1 MAEENSGFQ
10 ALIESVNKSNTSLA
24 NVEEHTRNS
33 RRHLLEMK
41 KSVFQMAEI
50 TEQLAS
56 PDTESRREDV
66 NRQERM
72 IDALENIKG
81 GVAKAGAGGGSST
94 GTGGF
99 LGALGGGGIGAFL
112 GGAGLGGG
120 ALLGGLGLLA
130 GGGALLLKEL
140 SEFDGEAV
148 KKNIL
153 ALTEISDEL
162 VAKEGSIGAAF
173 GETGLLVG
181 MLTGL
186 GVGLAAFGVGAGIN
200 TVVAKFED
208 PNNPFAESVKNNVI
222 TLMSIADLGYD
233 KSSVAGVS
241 GALLA
246 LGLGLISFGTGTA
259 VAAAGAGMDAT
270 VEKFTGKGFADATVE
285 NVTKLLSLADLKF
298 GDAAKV
304 AGALGMLGVGLV
316 AFGLG
321 SAVGAAGELLSTGS
335 SAAGQAAGVKAFT
348 EGQSFGERVKT
359 DVGHL
364 LDIMNHPNATFGSVV
379 GFPLVMGSI
388 GAGLIAFAIGEAAT
402 AASGAAAAGTA
413 KIAPGVEMFQKGQSN
428 AERIKKEV
436 EILLSIADKPMGQLA
451 TNITGFVATMT
462 AIGGGLAVFA
472 VGETATAISG
482 FVGGASAGDDD
493 SQAARIKKQVDLLLS
508 IGENPNIDKAAVA
521 GTAMKDLGKGLS
533 AFATGEFVG
542 ALANAGT
549 AILSFFSGQ
558 ETPFDKIK
566 ALSEDAEDLDKA
578 AKAIGTVA
586 DNLKKVVAIKVDKDS
601 MNIKA
606 FAEDLKEAVPII
618 EAAVLGT
625 TEGGFLFGIGSRTI
639 EGLSN
644 NAQAFADAKKNLLTL
659 RSALDPEGAG
669 GATAQSA
676 SAVNI
681 DAVRVFVS
689 GPIEASGNIT
699 ATGPVSTAGGQGIPP
714 GAQGITDGTSNF
726 KATSDAETIEAGR

>member
-10 ALIESVNKSNTSLA
+10 ALIDSVNKSNTSLA

-81 GVAKAGAGGGSST
+81 GVAKAGGAGAQQKGAGL
-94 GTGGF
+94 GGF
-99 LGALGGGGIGAFL
+99 LGGLGGGGIGGFL
-112 GGAGLGGG
+112 GGAGLGVG
-120 ALLGGLGLLA
+120 AAAGGLGLLA
-130 GGGALLLKEL
+130 GGGALLLKQL

-162 VAKEGSIGAAF
+162 VAKEGSIGKAF
-173 GETGLLVG
+173 GETGLLVA

-200 TVVAKFED
+200 TIVAKFED

-222 TLMSIADLGYD
+222 TLMSIGDLGYD

-259 VAAAGAGMDAT
+259 VAAAGTAMDAT
-270 VEKFTGKGFADATVE
+270 VEKFTGKGFADSTVE
-285 NVTKLLSLADLKF
+285 NVRKLLSLADLQF

-316 AFGLG
+316 AFGVG
-321 SAVGAAGELLSTGS
+321 SAVGSAGELLSTGS

-364 LDIMNHPNATFGSVV
+364 LDIMSHPNATFGKVAS
-379 GFPLVMGSI
+379 FPLVMGSI
-388 GAGLIAFAIGEAAT
+388 GAGLIAFAVGEAAT

-413 KIAPGVEMFQKGQSN
+413 KLSDGVKLFTEGKSN
-428 AERIKKEV
+428 AQRVKDEV
-436 EILLSIADKPMGQLA
+436 EIYLSIADKPFDQMAGNIGKFVTVMGGISGGLA
-451 TNITGFVATMT
+451 AFALGEGAAAITGF
-462 AIGGGLAVFA
+462 L
-472 VGETATAISG
+472 
-482 FVGGASAGDDD
+482 GGASAGEDG
-493 SQAARIKKQVDLLLS
+493 SQAERIKKQVDILLS
-508 IGENPNIDKAAVA
+508 IGEGKNLENAGKA
-521 GTAMKDLGKGLS
+521 GTAMKDLGAGLGE
-533 AFATGEFVG
+533 FAKGEFVG
-542 ALANAGT
+542 SIASVGT
-549 AILSFFSGQ
+549 AIAGFFAEGPFEKVLELS
-558 ETPFDKIK
+558 DK
-566 ALSEDAEDLDKA
+566 AEDLTKA
-578 AKAIGTVA
+578 GNAIGAVA
-586 DNLKKVVAIKVDKDS
+586 KNLQKVVAIKVDKDA
-601 MNIKA
+601 MDIKK
-606 FAEDLKEAVPII
+606 FAENLKEAVPII
-618 EAAVLGT
+618 EGAIFGT
-625 TEGGFLFGIGSRTI
+625 TEGGLFGIGSTTI
-639 EGLSN
+639 EGLANKS
-644 NAQAFADAKKNLLTL
+644 FAYAAAKDNLFML
-659 RSALDPEGAG
+659 RSALNPEGAG
-669 GATAQSA
+669 GASAQSA
-676 SAVNI
+676 DSMSIAATSV
-681 DAVRVFVS
+681 VVS
-689 GPIEASGNIT
+689 GPITASGNIT
-699 ATGPVSTAGGQGIPP
+699 ATGPITAEGGGIAP
-714 GAQGITDGTSNF
+714 GAPGAAEGTSNF
-726 KATSDAETIEAGR
+726 NATKDAETVE

>member
-10 ALIESVNKSNTSLA
+10 ALIESVNKSNTSLEK
-24 NVEEHTRNS
+24 VEEHTRNS

-81 GVAKAGAGGGSST
+81 GVAKAGAGGGGSQK
-94 GTGGF
+94 GGF
-99 LGALGGGGIGAFL
+99 LGALGGGGLGGFL
-112 GGAGLGGG
+112 GGAGLGVG
-120 ALLGGLGLLA
+120 AAAGGLGLLA

-153 ALTEISDEL
+153 ALTEISDAL
-162 VAKEGSIGAAF
+162 VEKEGSIGRAF
-173 GETGLLVG
+173 GETGLLVA

-364 LDIMNHPNATFGSVV
+364 LDIMSHKNATFGSVV
-379 GFPLVMGSI
+379 GFPLVMGRI

-618 EAAVLGT
+618 EGAILGT
-625 TEGGFLFGIGSRTI
+625 TEGGIFGIGSTTI

-644 NAQAFADAKKNLLTL
+644 NAQAFADAKNNLLTL

-669 GATAQSA
+669 GASAQSA
-676 SAVNI
+676 SAVSI

-699 ATGPVSTAGGQGIPP
+699 ATGSITAAGQGAVP
-714 GAQGITDGTSNF
+714 GSSGADKDSSNY
-726 KATSDAETIEAGR
+726 KAGQSAEVISDAF

>member
-10 ALIESVNKSNTSLA
+10 ALIDSVNKSNTSLA

-81 GVAKAGAGGGSST
+81 GVAKAGAGGGGKT

-162 VAKEGSIGAAF
+162 VAKEGSIGKAF
-173 GETGLLVG
+173 GETGLLVA

-186 GVGLAAFGVGAGIN
+186 GAGLAVFGVGAGIN

-222 TLMSIADLGYD
+222 TLMSIGDLGYD

-241 GALLA
+241 GALLT

-259 VAAAGAGMDAT
+259 VAAAGTAMDAT
-270 VEKFTGKGFADATVE
+270 VEKFTGKGFADSTVE
-285 NVTKLLSLADLKF
+285 NVRKLLSLADLQF

-316 AFGLG
+316 AFGVG
-321 SAVGAAGELLSTGS
+321 SAVGSAGELLSTGS

-388 GAGLIAFAIGEAAT
+388 GAGLIAFAVGEAAT

-566 ALSEDAEDLDKA
+566 ALSDDAEDLDKA

-618 EAAVLGT
+618 EGAILGT
-625 TEGGFLFGIGSRTI
+625 TEGGVFGIGSTTI

-659 RSALDPEGAG
+659 RSALDPEGVG
-669 GATAQSA
+669 GGSAQSA
-676 SAVNI
+676 DSIAIEAASV
-681 DAVRVFVS
+681 VVS
-689 GPIEASGNIT
+689 GPITASGNIT
-699 ATGPVSTAGGQGIPP
+699 ASGPITAEGGGISP
-714 GAQGITDGTSNF
+714 GATGIAEGTSNF
-726 KATSDAETIEAGR
+726 KANTDAEAIPGGR

>member
-10 ALIESVNKSNTSLA
+10 ALIDSVNKSNTSLA

-81 GVAKAGAGGGSST
+81 GVAKAGGAGAQQKGAGL
-94 GTGGF
+94 GGF
-99 LGALGGGGIGAFL
+99 LGGLGGGGIGGFL
-112 GGAGLGGG
+112 GGAGLGVG
-120 ALLGGLGLLA
+120 AAAGGLGLLA
-130 GGGALLLKEL
+130 GGGALLLKQL

-162 VAKEGSIGAAF
+162 VAKEGSIGKAF
-173 GETGLLVG
+173 GETGLLVA

-186 GVGLAAFGVGAGIN
+186 GAGLAVFGVGAGIN

-222 TLMSIADLGYD
+222 TLMSIGDLGYD

-241 GALLA
+241 GALLT

-259 VAAAGAGMDAT
+259 VAAAGTAMDAT
-270 VEKFTGKGFADATVE
+270 VEKFTGKGFADSTVE
-285 NVTKLLSLADLKF
+285 NVRKLLSLADLQF

-316 AFGLG
+316 AFGVG
-321 SAVGAAGELLSTGS
+321 SAVGSAGELLSTGS

-388 GAGLIAFAIGEAAT
+388 GAGLIAFAVGEAAT

-566 ALSEDAEDLDKA
+566 ALSDDAEDLDKA

-618 EAAVLGT
+618 EGAILGT
-625 TEGGFLFGIGSRTI
+625 TEGGVFGIGSTTI

-659 RSALDPEGAG
+659 RSALDPEGVG
-669 GATAQSA
+669 GGSAQSA
-676 SAVNI
+676 DSIAIEAASV
-681 DAVRVFVS
+681 VVS
-689 GPIEASGNIT
+689 GPITASGNIT
-699 ATGPVSTAGGQGIPP
+699 ASGPITAEGGGISP
-714 GAQGITDGTSNF
+714 GATGIAEGTSNF
-726 KATSDAETIEAGR
+726 KANTDAEAIPGGR

>member
-10 ALIESVNKSNTSLA
+10 ALIESVNKSNTSLEK
-24 NVEEHTRNS
+24 VEEHTRNS

-81 GVAKAGAGGGSST
+81 GVAKAGAGGGGPST

-153 ALTEISDEL
+153 ALTEISDAL
-162 VAKEGSIGAAF
+162 VEKEGSIGRAF
-173 GETGLLVG
+173 GETGLLVA

-186 GVGLAAFGVGAGIN
+186 GVGLTAFGVGAGIN

-208 PNNPFAESVKNNVI
+208 PNNPFAKSVKNNVI

-233 KSSVAGVS
+233 KSSIAGVS

-316 AFGLG
+316 AFGIG
-321 SAVGAAGELLSTGS
+321 SAVGATGELLSTGS

-388 GAGLIAFAIGEAAT
+388 GAGLIAFAIGETAS

-618 EAAVLGT
+618 EGAILGT
-625 TEGGFLFGIGSRTI
+625 TEGGIFGIGSTTI

-659 RSALDPEGAG
+659 RSALDPEGVG
-669 GATAQSA
+669 GGSAQSA
-676 SAVNI
+676 DSIAIEAASV
-681 DAVRVFVS
+681 VVS
-689 GPIEASGNIT
+689 GPITASGNIT
-699 ATGPVSTAGGQGIPP
+699 ASGPITAEGGGISP
-714 GAQGITDGTSNF
+714 GAPGIAEGTSNF

>member
-10 ALIESVNKSNTSLA
+10 ALIDSVNKSNTSLEK
-24 NVEEHTRNS
+24 VEEHTRNS

-81 GVAKAGAGGGSST
+81 GVAKAGAGGGGPST

-162 VAKEGSIGAAF
+162 VAKEGSVAKAF
-173 GETGLLVG
+173 GETGLLVA

-186 GVGLAAFGVGAGIN
+186 GVGLTAFGVGAGIN

-208 PNNPFAESVKNNVI
+208 PNNPFAKSVKNNVI

-316 AFGLG
+316 AFGIG
-321 SAVGAAGELLSTGS
+321 SAVGATGELLSTGS

-388 GAGLIAFAIGEAAT
+388 GAGLIAFAIGEAAS

-451 TNITGFVATMT
+451 TNITGFVATMS

-566 ALSEDAEDLDKA
+566 ALSDDAEDLDKA

-618 EAAVLGT
+618 EGAILGT
-625 TEGGFLFGIGSRTI
+625 TEGGIFGIGSTTI

-659 RSALDPEGAG
+659 RSALDPEGVG
-669 GATAQSA
+669 GGSAQSA
-676 SAVNI
+676 DSIAIEAASV
-681 DAVRVFVS
+681 VVS
-689 GPIEASGNIT
+689 GPITASGNIT
-699 ATGPVSTAGGQGIPP
+699 ATGPITAEGGGISP
-714 GAQGITDGTSNF
+714 GATGIAEGTSNF
-726 KATSDAETIEAGR
+726 KANTDAEAIPGGR

>member
-10 ALIESVNKSNTSLA
+10 ALIESVNKSNTSLEK
-24 NVEEHTRNS
+24 VEEHTRNS

-41 KSVFQMAEI
+41 KSVLSLAEV
-50 TEQLAS
+50 TEQIAS
-56 PDTESRREDV
+56 PDTESRREDIA
-66 NRQERM
+66 RQERM
-72 IDALENIKG
+72 IDALEAVKG
-81 GVAKAGAGGGSST
+81 NTGKSAGGGGGKT

-130 GGGALLLKEL
+130 GGGALLLKQL
-140 SEFDGEAV
+140 GEFDGEAV
-148 KKNIL
+148 KENIL
-153 ALTEISDEL
+153 ALTDISDAL
-162 VAKEGSIGAAF
+162 VEKEGSIGRAF
-173 GETGLLVG
+173 GETGLLVA

-186 GVGLAAFGVGAGIN
+186 GVGLTAFGVGAGIN

-208 PNNPFAESVKNNVI
+208 PNNPFAKSVKNNVI

-233 KSSVAGVS
+233 KSSIAGVS

-270 VEKFTGKGFADATVE
+270 VEKFTGKGFADTTVE

-316 AFGLG
+316 AFGIG
-321 SAVGAAGELLSTGS
+321 SAVGATGELLATGS

-348 EGQSFGERVKT
+348 EGQPFGERVKT

-364 LDIMNHPNATFGSVV
+364 LDIMNHPNARLGSVV
-379 GFPLVMGSI
+379 GFPLLMGSI
-388 GAGLIAFAIGEAAT
+388 GAGLVAFSIGEVAS

-436 EILLSIADKPMGQLA
+436 AILLSIADKPFDQLLA
-451 TNITGFVATMT
+451 NVGKFSGVMT
-462 AIGGGLAVFA
+462 AISLGLGVFA
-472 VGETATAISG
+472 AGEGATAISG
-482 FVGGASAGDDD
+482 FLGNFSAGEDG
-493 SQAARIKKQVDLLLS
+493 SQAQRVKNQVDILLS
-508 IGENPNIDKAAVA
+508 IGEGKNLENAKLA
-521 GTAMKDLGKGLS
+521 GTAMKDLGAGLS
-533 AFATGEFVG
+533 SFAKSEFIGSIASV
-542 ALANAGT
+542 GT
-549 AILSFFSGQ
+549 AIAGFFEEG
-558 ETPFDKIK
+558 PFDKVL
-566 ALSEDAEDLDKA
+566 ALSDDAENLSKA
-578 AKAIGTVA
+578 ANAVGLVA
-586 DNLKKVVAIKVDKDS
+586 ENLGKVAAIKIDKDS

-618 EAAVLGT
+618 EGAILGT
-625 TEGGFLFGIGSRTI
+625 TEGFFFKTKIQ
-639 EGLSN
+639 GLSN
-644 NAQAFADAKKNLLTL
+644 NQQAFADAKKNLLTL
-659 RSALDPEGAG
+659 RSALDTDGAGSATSTAADRVSIEARAVEVIGAITASGPVTVTGSIPGAG
-669 GATAQSA
+669 GQQGAGS
-676 SAVNI
+676 
-681 DAVRVFVS
+681 
-689 GPIEASGNIT
+689 
-699 ATGPVSTAGGQGIPP
+699 ATGDKMTYKEVI
-714 GAQGITDGTSNF
+714 GA
-726 KATSDAETIEAGR
+726 AETIGESIIIP